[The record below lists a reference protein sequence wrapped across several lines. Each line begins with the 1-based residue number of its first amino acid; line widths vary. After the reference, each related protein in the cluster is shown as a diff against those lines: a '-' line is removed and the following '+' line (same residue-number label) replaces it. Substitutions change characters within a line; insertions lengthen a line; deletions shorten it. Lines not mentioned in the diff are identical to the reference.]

1 VICRSSS
8 STAFPK
14 PQLFGTTFAPS
25 SGAPTR
31 SRSRFRASAARAL
44 RAFPPRQT
52 AGAGEQW
59 FRDQFALPIDE
70 RAATFERF
78 GVPRGRARD
87 LAAGMDPTM
96 GECIL
101 ALYRSALDV
110 GREWAPAI
118 RNIRTPGLVVVA
130 TDDPFVTN
138 PGGAE
143 RTAAACGAK
152 TERLEGLGHCWALQ
166 DPKRSA
172 DVLARFWASLG

>member
-1 VICRSSS
+1 V
-8 STAFPK
+8 
-14 PQLFGTTFAPS
+14 
-25 SGAPTR
+25 
-31 SRSRFRASAARAL
+31 ARV
-44 RAFPPRQT
+44 RQIWQT
-52 AGAGEQW
+52 PGAGEQW

-101 ALYRSALDV
+101 ALYRSARDV

-118 RNIRTPGLVVVA
+118 RNIRNPGLVVVA

-152 TERLEGLGHCWALQ
+152 TERLEGLGHWWALQ
-166 DPKRSA
+166 DPKRGA
-172 DVLARFWASLG
+172 EMLARFWASLG